1 MAACTGLTAIGVSSV
16 TPGVAAATS
25 SPVTVSTFTPNLTLV
40 GSVDLSTLPVTP
52 THVATAAQGTAP
64 QVDRSAPGGH
74 IADPQ
79 AAAHRPKG
87 TVTSTPGAST
97 SPVTSQNVRGE
108 SGFVG
113 LTGPSQAAANGGL
126 DLEPPDQGLCAGG
139 GYVTEFINNALTIYQ
154 PDGVQLLPVIP
165 SYAIFKQ
172 TSTAFFSDPRC
183 YYDAPTQR
191 WFLQEFIVGTV
202 GKDGKSTSP
211 SLQFLA
217 VSDTADP
224 TGSYSIW
231 SIDTTDTSTANC
243 PCFGDY
249 DQIGADDNG
258 IYIAT
263 DEFAIAGNGYNG
275 VVLYALSKEL
285 IETFSSTGI
294 PPVAFGYRLTQDYF
308 GQPYIVSPS
317 ETPQGARF
325 APNTEYF
332 VESNGDALSDN
343 HLAVYALTDTSLLAA
358 PAAPGLSATEVTSEA
373 YAAPFDAKQAPGSRP
388 LGTSVQDPEG
398 QLQADFD
405 AVMQVTS
412 LKGHVYGEL
421 NTSTTGGHD
430 AAAWFILKTKA
441 SGSKLTAT
449 VVHQGYVAPQ
459 GLSVLYPITALD
471 ASGKGDMAFAV
482 SGTTDHPSAAYISYG
497 AQGPTGPVRI
507 ASAGVAPEDSF
518 TCYAAFVG
526 PSYGG
531 CRWGDY
537 SMGVASGGRVYM
549 ATEMIP
555 SASRDYLTNWGTYV
569 WSAPSSA
576 G

>member
-1 MAACTGLTAIGVSSV
+1 MAIGVSAITSA
-16 TPGVAAATS
+16 PAAAA
-25 SPVTVSTFTPNLTLV
+25 SPVTYSTFTPSLTRI
-40 GSVDLSTLPVTP
+40 GSVNLSTLPATA
-52 THVATAAQGTAP
+52 THVATTVQGTAP
-64 QVDRSAPGGH
+64 QVNRSAPGGH
-74 IADPQ
+74 IVDPQ

-87 TVTSTPGAST
+87 KAAATPGAT
-97 SPVTSQNVRGE
+97 AFPVTSQNVRGE
-108 SGFVG
+108 SGFDG

-139 GYVTEFINNALTIYQ
+139 GYVTEFVNNALTIYQ
-154 PDGVQLLPVIP
+154 PDGIQLLPVIP

-172 TSTAFFSDPRC
+172 SSTAFFSDPRC

-202 GKDGKSTSP
+202 GKNGKSTSP

-231 SIDTTDTSTANC
+231 SIDTTDASTANC

-263 DEFAIAGNGYNG
+263 DEFSIAGFGYNG

-285 IETFSSTGI
+285 IETFSQTGI
-294 PPVAFGYRLTQDYF
+294 PPVAFGYRITQDYF
-308 GQPYIVSPS
+308 GQPYLLSPS
-317 ETPQGARF
+317 ETPQGALF

-332 VESNGDALSDN
+332 VESNGNTLSDN
-343 HLAVYALTDTSLLAA
+343 HLAVYALLDTSLLAA
-358 PAAPGLSATEVTSEA
+358 PAAPDLSATEVASEA
-373 YAAPFDAKQAPGSRP
+373 YSAPFDAKQAPGPRP
-388 LGTSVQDPEG
+388 LGVSVQDPEG
-398 QLQADFD
+398 QIQADFD
-405 AVMQVTS
+405 SVMQVS
-412 LKGHVYGEL
+412 YLKGHLYGEL
-421 NTSTTGGHD
+421 NTSTTGGRD
-430 AAAWFILKTKA
+430 AAAWFILKPKQ
-441 SGSKLTAT
+441 SGPKLTAH
-449 VVHQGYVAPQ
+449 VVHQGYVSPQ

-471 ASGKGDMAFAV
+471 AAGKGFMAFAV
-482 SGTTDHPSAAYISYG
+482 SGTGSFPSAAYVSYG
-497 AQGPTGPVRI
+497 ANGPSGPVRI

-537 SMGVASGGRVYM
+537 SMGVASGGSIYL
-549 ATEMIP
+549 ATEMVP
-555 SASRDYLTNWGTYV
+555 PTSRDYLTNWGTYV
-569 WSAPSSA
+569 WSAPA